1 MASQRGTFLKRQRET
16 DLKDKAK
23 QKQARR
29 AEKRA
34 QPDGVNKGPSID
46 WEAAVTETDSAL
58 ESPAGTPGASTDNAE
73 PAAPGAPESSPPRGA
88 SPGPQGPGPG
98 PSPGQGSGTGP
109 QSS

>member
-23 QKQARR
+23 QKEARR
-29 AEKRA
+29 AVKRA
-34 QPDGVNKGPSID
+34 QPGGGEKGPAID

-58 ESPAGTPGASTDNAE
+58 ESPAGTPGASTDNAA
-73 PAAPGAPESSPPRGA
+73 PAAENAAPR
-88 SPGPQGPGPG
+88 GPGPNPG
-98 PSPGQGSGTGP
+98 PGSGPGP